1 MLPKISKRKDILNSL
16 KGTSNIGVELGI
28 ARGDFSKLM
37 QNSQKFKLI
46 IGVDCYDEK
55 TFDEHSHDI
64 NQYKQALKKM
74 NIFSNDYKILRMR
87 FEEAIDLFEDNSLDF
102 VYVDG
107 YAHSGQNGGE
117 TIFKWYEKVKLG
129 GFIAGDDYHLDWPLT
144 VKAVDEF
151 VRQSELELHVT
162 NFIEN
167 KGIKSYSDYPS
178 WIVKKTFSKKLS
190 LSSNNI
196 KEGRRANDRVLL
208 IKEFYRLRKK
218 YITRFIP
225 KKIKNFIKKLI

>member
-1 MLPKISKRKDILNSL
+1 M
-16 KGTSNIGVELGI
+16 GI

-151 VRQSELELHVT
+151 VRQSELDLHVT

-178 WIVKKTFSKKLS
+178 WIVKKHL
-190 LSSNNI
+190 
-196 KEGRRANDRVLL
+196 V
-208 IKEFYRLRKK
+208 
-218 YITRFIP
+218 
-225 KKIKNFIKKLI
+225 KNYLYLQII